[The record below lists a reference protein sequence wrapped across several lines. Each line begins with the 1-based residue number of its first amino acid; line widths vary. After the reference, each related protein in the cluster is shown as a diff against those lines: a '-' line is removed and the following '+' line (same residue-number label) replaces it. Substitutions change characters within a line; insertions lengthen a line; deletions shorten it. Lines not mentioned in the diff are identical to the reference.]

1 MRDRFPSRAPPTLIP
16 SSYERRTV
24 DPLHLFIALL
34 HVGDIFFLSFFY
46 SFRSCRS
53 NDNIYYLLGDLRYV
67 INESY
72 LKRDCEDDGMSIIS
86 KRDNLLIKF
95 FRTRFPNCS
104 DSRVPTHNFHV
115 RVRKF
120 VITLIIPSFVK
131 LLHDPFLAS
140 IDRNTIF
147 IYPKKCYTKYN
158 WIRMKTRSVYREGET
173 LEEET
178 RCRRGAII
186 MAGLGVVYKQLETRL
201 GAEAGLIRCRWQ
213 SGGEGRRR
221 SVSSRAPPRGGGS
234 DVHGPINFEILTT
247 LQHPAVCRLL
257 PADNG
262 CAIRLLIRPLDPRPP
277 PDRENWTLD

>member
-1 MRDRFPSRAPPTLIP
+1 MRDRFPSRAPPTLIL

-53 NDNIYYLLGDLRYV
+53 NDNIYYLLADLRYV

-86 KRDNLLIKF
+86 KRDNLSIKF

-115 RVRKF
+115 RVGKF
-120 VITLIIPSFVK
+120 IITLIIPSFVK

-158 WIRMKTRSVYREGET
+158 
-173 LEEET
+173 
-178 RCRRGAII
+178 
-186 MAGLGVVYKQLETRL
+186 
-201 GAEAGLIRCRWQ
+201 
-213 SGGEGRRR
+213 
-221 SVSSRAPPRGGGS
+221 
-234 DVHGPINFEILTT
+234 
-247 LQHPAVCRLL
+247 
-257 PADNG
+257 
-262 CAIRLLIRPLDPRPP
+262 
-277 PDRENWTLD
+277 

>member
-72 LKRDCEDDGMSIIS
+72 LKTDCEDDGMSIIS
-86 KRDNLLIKF
+86 KRDNLFFKF

-120 VITLIIPSFVK
+120 VITLIIPFFVK

-158 WIRMKTRSVYREGET
+158 
-173 LEEET
+173 
-178 RCRRGAII
+178 
-186 MAGLGVVYKQLETRL
+186 
-201 GAEAGLIRCRWQ
+201 
-213 SGGEGRRR
+213 
-221 SVSSRAPPRGGGS
+221 
-234 DVHGPINFEILTT
+234 
-247 LQHPAVCRLL
+247 
-257 PADNG
+257 
-262 CAIRLLIRPLDPRPP
+262 
-277 PDRENWTLD
+277 

>member
-1 MRDRFPSRAPPTLIP
+1 MNHIWKQ
-16 SSYERRTV
+16 
-24 DPLHLFIALL
+24 IA
-34 HVGDIFFLSFFY
+34 
-46 SFRSCRS
+46 R
-53 NDNIYYLLGDLRYV
+53 
-67 INESY
+67 
-72 LKRDCEDDGMSIIS
+72 MSIIS
-86 KRDNLLIKF
+86 KRDNLFFKF

-104 DSRVPTHNFHV
+104 DLHV
-115 RVRKF
+115 RVRI
-120 VITLIIPSFVK
+120 ITLIIPSFVK

-178 RCRRGAII
+178 RCRRGASI

-262 CAIRLLIRPLDPRPP
+262 CAIRLLIRPPPSPRPGKLNTRLNLP
-277 PDRENWTLD
+277 RVGVPQIPQASIESMPRARQIFSSPSPQFSN